1 MNSAK
6 KKTFDNVQC
15 VVFSINESISIS
27 FVFLETGVY
36 KCRVQDQINRRNV
49 SWEGHPLLLN

>member
-6 KKTFDNVQC
+6 KKTVDNVQC
-15 VVFSINESISIS
+15 VVFSINESIPIS

-49 SWEGHPLLLN
+49 SWEGYPLLLN